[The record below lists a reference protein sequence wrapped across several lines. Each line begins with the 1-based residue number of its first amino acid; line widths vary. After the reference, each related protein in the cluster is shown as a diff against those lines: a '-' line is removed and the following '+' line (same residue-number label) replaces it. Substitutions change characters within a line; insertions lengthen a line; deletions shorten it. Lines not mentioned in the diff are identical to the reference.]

1 MRVLARRRARLGV
14 EKFIARFSGENT
26 AGGLSKLLGF
36 VLFVQQADAQG
47 APNVGAIE
55 SNMQD
60 FVGGCEKIAKLY
72 QTRDNYLLEPSS

>member
-14 EKFIARFSGENT
+14 EKFIARFPGENT

-36 VLFVQQADAQG
+36 VLLVQPADAQG
-47 APNVGAIE
+47 APNVSAIG
-55 SNMQD
+55 SKMQD

-72 QTRDNYLLEPSS
+72 QARDNYLLEPSS